1 MDSKNVITEIA
12 ATTLGLSAI
21 AGFSVLGLPIWACG
35 GAGIGIYAGIKL
47 LTSSNQKG
55 ITSLQMDK
63 LPADISKLILDTQ
76 VLLEKIET
84 INKAIQNPSSK
95 DKINQIIALG
105 YKLLEV
111 LSDEYNASTLLK
123 DVKKLFTN
131 FQTTIQKYCDLQK
144 HISVTTNDKQ
154 ESLFTDF
161 DMLLDKIKTTLENY
175 YRKGIRSDLQ
185 DFEVDMK
192 VISSKI
198 DEAG

>member
-1 MDSKNVITEIA
+1 MDSKNLITEIA
-12 ATTLGLSAI
+12 ATTLGLSTI

-47 LTSSNQKG
+47 LASSSQKG
-55 ITSLQMDK
+55 LTSLDMNK
-63 LPADISKLILDTQ
+63 LPADISKLVLETQ
-76 VLLEKIET
+76 TTLEKIET
-84 INKAIQNPSSK
+84 INSVIQNPSSK

-105 YKLLEV
+105 YKLLDV

-131 FQTTIQKYCDLQK
+131 FQTTIQKYSDLQK
-144 HISVTTNDKQ
+144 HTSVTSSDKQ
-154 ESLFTDF
+154 DTLFTDF
-161 DMLLDKIKTTLENY
+161 DKLLDKIKTTLENY